1 VAGTACRHPTTDSG
15 QAQLVD
21 EAELDARPGAS
32 PTETALSV
40 ASAED
45 TFGIARETSANA
57 LGFGVARRRIRLPH
71 GVGDV

>member
-1 VAGTACRHPTTDSG
+1 MRG
-15 QAQLVD
+15 QA
-21 EAELDARPGAS
+21 AS

-57 LGFGVARRRIRLPH
+57 APASVSRDVGSVSH
-71 GVGDV
+71 TGVGDV